1 MLDLYSNIKKRR
13 LELGLTQSELAEKL
27 GYSDKSMIAKI
38 ESGKVDLAQSKI
50 VAFADALQVTPA
62 YLMGWESDDDSSGSD
77 GHYTNPETAATAQEL
92 FDRPE
97 MRILFDAAQDA
108 KPEDLRKAAEYLE
121 FLKWGEKQIEY
132 EAHRGA
138 E

>member
-1 MLDLYSNIKKRR
+1 MNDIPASRLRELLSYLNLTPSEFATANNIPKSSISMYLSGKRLMKADR
-13 LELGLTQSELAEKL
+13 VGELAIK
-27 GYSDKSMIAKI
+27 YHINA
-38 ESGKVDLAQSKI
+38 AW
-50 VAFADALQVTPA
+50 
-62 YLMGWESDDDSSGSD
+62 LMGMDVPMKE
-77 GHYTNPETAATAQEL
+77 HIYYTNPETAATAQEL
-92 FDRPE
+92 FDRPG

-121 FLKWGEKQIEY
+121 FLKWGGKQIEY

>member
-1 MLDLYSNIKKRR
+1 MKEQTY
-13 LELGLTQSELAEKL
+13 
-27 GYSDKSMIAKI
+27 
-38 ESGKVDLAQSKI
+38 
-50 VAFADALQVTPA
+50 
-62 YLMGWESDDDSSGSD
+62 
-77 GHYTNPETAATAQEL
+77 YTNPETAAKAQEL

-121 FLKWGEKQIEY
+121 FLKWGGKQIEY